1 MSRRGLALALLTV
14 ILALLVPA
22 ASALADG
29 DPGSDVLVYQDLF
42 VGSDAGLSVGQQA
55 KFEGLLQSAAKAGFP
70 IRVAIISSP
79 TDLGAVTELWRSPG
93 PYARFL
99 GIELSLSYKQR
110 LLVVMPNGFGF
121 NWPGHTAGPAYAQLA
136 KISIAPGGPGL
147 LNAAQAGVQAL
158 AAAAHV
164 KLSATGAGT
173 PASGSAPAASA
184 GALNGGATAS
194 GGSGSSALWIVLTVV
209 VLVTIVLAT
218 AWVRRRSAPRLRL
231 KAPRPGAAVAGLATL
246 FAVVAGASII
256 AIGALSTSSGQSQ
269 TEALASNPDLD
280 PGTPLA
286 RTAPDFT
293 LSDQFG
299 RPVSLRSYRGKVV
312 ILAFTDSVCTTICPM
327 TTTAMVDAKAMLG
340 AGGSQVQLLGVDAN
354 PAATSLEDVW
364 SYSELHGLL
373 HEWHFLTGS
382 SAQLR
387 RVWKDYS
394 IEAAVAHGEITH
406 TPALFVIAP
415 DGSEAKVYVTQG
427 SYSAIGQL
435 GQILAQEAARL
446 LPGHPKLDSSLS
458 YAQVPAI
465 PPTQATAL
473 PKAGGGTVP
482 IGSSGAAH
490 LYMFF
495 ATWDQQVTSLAG
507 QLSALDAYQTQARS
521 AGLPQ
526 LTAVDEGS
534 VEPTSA
540 ALTSFLAKNLPH
552 PLNFPVAVDRSGRLA
567 DGYEVQGVPWFV
579 LTSPS
584 GQILWYWEV
593 DTGSWLS
600 TRALIK
606 HVRAALARAPAAP
619 TSLAAAEKALAGSP
633 APLAALHRQA
643 ATLLGSESALAA
655 RIKQLRG
662 YPIVINAWASWC
674 PPCRSEFGLFA
685 AASGQYGRKVAFLGA
700 DTEDSAGDARSFL
713 AQHPVSYP
721 SYQAATTSDLSSL
734 AVVDALPTTIFINPV
749 GKVVYVHVG
758 QYDSQGTLDE
768 DVATYSAGS

>member
-1 MSRRGLALALLTV
+1 MSRRGRALALLTV
-14 ILALLVPA
+14 ILVLLVPA

-29 DPGSDVLVYQDLF
+29 DPGSDVLVNQDLF
-42 VGSDAGLSVGQQA
+42 VGSDAGLSIGQQA
-55 KFEGLLQSAAKAGFP
+55 KFEGLLQAAAKAGFP

-79 TDLGAVTELWRSPG
+79 TDLGAISELWRSPQS
-93 PYARFL
+93 YVRYL

-110 LLVVMPNGFGF
+110 LLVVMPNGFGI
-121 NWPGHTAGPAYAQLA
+121 NWPGHQAAPAYAQLA
-136 KISIAPGGPGL
+136 KVRIAPGGTGL
-147 LNAAQAGVQAL
+147 LNAAQAGVQTL

-164 KLSATGAGT
+164 KLSATAGS
-173 PASGSAPAASA
+173 PATGSAPAASP
-184 GALNGGATAS
+184 GALNSGAAGAG
-194 GGSGSSALWIVLTVV
+194 GGSGSSALWIVLIVV

-218 AWVRRRSAPRLRL
+218 VWARRRGARPLRL

-246 FAVVAGASII
+246 FAVAAGASII
-256 AIGALSTSSGQSQ
+256 AIGAASSSGGRSQ

-280 PGTPLA
+280 PGTPIA

-299 RPVSLRSYRGKVV
+299 RSVSLRSYRGKVV

-327 TTTAMVDAKAMLG
+327 TTSAMVDAKAMLG
-340 AGGSQVQLLGVDAN
+340 AAGSQVQLLGVDAN

-382 SAQLR
+382 SAQLK
-387 RVWKDYS
+387 RVWKDYA

-415 DGSEAKVYVTQG
+415 DGREAKVYVTQG

-435 GQILAQEAARL
+435 GQILAQETALL

-458 YAQVPAI
+458 DAQVPAI
-465 PPTQATAL
+465 PPTRAATL
-473 PKAGGGTVP
+473 PKAGGGGTVA
-482 IGSSGAAH
+482 IGGSDSPR
-490 LYMFF
+490 LYLFF

-507 QLSALDAYQTQARS
+507 QLSALDGYQSQARS

-534 VEPTSA
+534 VEPSSS
-540 ALTSFLAKNLPH
+540 ALTGFLQHVPH
-552 PLNFPVAVDRSGRLA
+552 PLDFPVAVDRSGRVA
-567 DGYEVQGVPWFV
+567 DGYDVQGVPWFV

-584 GQILWYWEV
+584 GQILWYREV
-593 DTGSWLS
+593 DTDGWLG
-600 TRALIK
+600 TQALIK
-606 HVRAALARAPAAP
+606 HVRAALANAPPAP
-619 TSLAAAEKALAGSP
+619 TSLAAAERALAGSP

-643 ATLLGSESALAA
+643 GALLGSESALAQ
-655 RIKQLRG
+655 RIEQLHG

-674 PPCRSEFGLFA
+674 TPCRAEFGLFA
-685 AASGQYGRKVAFLGA
+685 AASARYGRKVAFLGA
-700 DTEDSAGDARSFL
+700 DTNDSGGDARSFL

-721 SYQAATTSDLSSL
+721 SYQATSSNLSSL
-734 AVVDALPTTIFINPV
+734 AVIEGLPTTIFVNSA

-758 QYDSQGTLDE
+758 QYDAQGTLDE
-768 DVATYSAGS
+768 DVVSYSAGS